1 VTERAAAWAEVDLAA
16 VTANARTLRAI
27 AAPAALCAVVKANG
41 YGHGAMAAARAALRG
56 GATWLAVALTAE
68 GAELRD
74 AGITE
79 PILLL
84 SEPPPDEHRD
94 VVVFGLTPTVYT
106 KAGIASLA
114 RAAAAGRHP
123 LRVHLKVD
131 TGMHR
136 VGADPA
142 DAVALAQL
150 IVHRDELELE
160 GVWTHCA
167 VADEP
172 GHPANDAQRERFDRV
187 LAALRA
193 AGIEPPV
200 VHAANSAATIE
211 LPSMRHDLVRCGI
224 ALYGLD
230 PSPALRGRAPL
241 RPAMQLVSRVAHVRR
256 VAAGDAV
263 SYGLRR
269 PLERDATIATVPIGY
284 ADGVPRRLFDTGA
297 EVLVGGHRR
306 PLAGVVT
313 MDQLLVDCGDE
324 RVERGDE
331 VILFGCQGAVRIGAE
346 EWAERLGTIAYE
358 IVCGISG
365 RVPRRYVDDGGGEA

>member
-1 VTERAAAWAEVDLAA
+1 
-16 VTANARTLRAI
+16 
-27 AAPAALCAVVKANG
+27 VKANG
-41 YGHGAMAAARAALRG
+41 YGHGAAAAARAALRG

-84 SEPPPDEHRD
+84 SEPPSDEHRD

-106 KAGIASLA
+106 KAGITSLA
-114 RAAAAGRHP
+114 RAAAAGRHT
-123 LRVHLKVD
+123 LRVNLKDD

-142 DAVALAQL
+142 DAVGLAQL
-150 IVHRDELELE
+150 IAGRDELELE

-172 GHPANDAQRERFDRV
+172 GHPANDEQRRRFDGV
-187 LAALRA
+187 LADLRA
-193 AGIEPPV
+193 AGIDPPV

-230 PSPALRGRAPL
+230 PSPALHGRAPL

-269 PLERDATIATVPIGY
+269 RLAADATIATVPIGY
-284 ADGVPRRLFDTGA
+284 ADGVPRRLFDTGG
-297 EVLVGGHRR
+297 EVLVGGRRR

-313 MDQLLVDCGDE
+313 MDQLLVDCGDDH
-324 RVERGDE
+324 VARGDE
-331 VILFGCQGAVRIGAE
+331 VVLLGSQGDARIGAE
-346 EWAERLGTIAYE
+346 EWAERLGTISYE

-365 RVPRRYVDDGGGEA
+365 RVPRRYVDDGRDAA

>member
-1 VTERAAAWAEVDLAA
+1 MTERAAAWAEVDLAA
-16 VTANARTLRAI
+16 VTENVRTLRGI

-41 YGHGAMAAARAALRG
+41 YGHGAAATARAAVRG
-56 GATWLAVALTAE
+56 GAAWLAVALTAE

-74 AGITE
+74 AGITA
-79 PILLL
+79 PILVL

-94 VVVFGLTPTVYT
+94 VVEFGLTSTVYT

-114 RAAAAGRHP
+114 RAASGRAR

-142 DAVALAQL
+142 DAVALARA
-150 IVHRDELELE
+150 ITERDELELE

-172 GHPANDAQRERFDRV
+172 GHPANDVQRERFEKV
-187 LAALRA
+187 LAELRA
-193 AGIEPPV
+193 AGVAPPI

-211 LPSMRHDLVRCGI
+211 LPAMRHDLVRCGI
-224 ALYGLD
+224 AVYGLD
-230 PSPALRGRAPL
+230 PSPALRGRVPL
-241 RPAMQLVSRVAHVRR
+241 RPAMRLVSRVAHTRR
-256 VAAGDAV
+256 VPAGEAV

-269 PLERDATIATVPIGY
+269 PLTADSTIATIPIGY
-284 ADGVPRRLFDTGA
+284 ADGVPRRLFDTGG
-297 EVLVGGHRR
+297 EVLVGGRRR

-313 MDQLLVDCGDE
+313 MDQLLVDCGDD

-331 VILFGCQGAVRIGAE
+331 VVLLGCQGDARIGAE

-358 IVCGISG
+358 IVCGISA
-365 RVPRRYVDDGGGEA
+365 RVPRRYTDSTVALA